1 MIAAVFSP
9 EAEVDL
15 LGIAEFIARDN
26 PIAARTWLAALRQRC
41 QLLAEHPLS
50 GESRP
55 GFGVP
60 GCRSISVG
68 MYVIFFRPTASGVD
82 IARVLHGSRDLGTL

>member
-9 EAEVDL
+9 EAEADL
-15 LGIAEFIARDN
+15 LGIADFIAREN
-26 PIAARTWLAALRQRC
+26 PAAAREWLYSLRQRC
-41 QLLAEHPLS
+41 QLLAEHPLT

-60 GCRSISVG
+60 GCRSVSVG
-68 MYVIFFRPTASGVD
+68 RYVVFFRPTASGVD
-82 IARVLHGSRDLGTL
+82 IARVLHGSRDLGTP